1 MKKLM
6 ILCIFLYSCSKN
18 EDLEQI
24 SYSEFKQEV
33 LADQVA
39 EITYKSDQMTIIG
52 DRFDGSKFETSYLLY
67 DPVLYDPVLD
77 EALQKNGVKILYEEI
92 EKPSLSSQLLIGALP
107 LIVIIILLIPLPF
120 AIWAAYLASNRNQSK
135 ALWFFLTLF
144 FPFAI
149 LFIAFKD
156 RVEKN

>member
-6 ILCIFLYSCSKN
+6 ILCIFLFSCSEN
-18 EDLEQI
+18 EDLERI

-52 DRFDGSKFETSYLLY
+52 DRFDGSKFETSRPIYMS
-67 DPVLYDPVLD
+67 DPVLD
-77 EALQKNGVKILYEEI
+77 AALQKNGVITLYEKI
-92 EKPSLSSQLLIGALP
+92 EQPSLSSQLLIGALP
-107 LIVIIILLIPLPF
+107 LIVIIILFIPLLF

-156 RVEKN
+156 RVEKS